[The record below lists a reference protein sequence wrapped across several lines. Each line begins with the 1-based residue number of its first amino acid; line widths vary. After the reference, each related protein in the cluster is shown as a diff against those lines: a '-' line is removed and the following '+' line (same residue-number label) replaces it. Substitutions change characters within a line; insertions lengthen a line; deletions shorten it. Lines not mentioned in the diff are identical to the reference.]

1 LWIVDKEFFMRTL
14 LCSLTLLLAWPVLAA
29 GAVNPTD
36 IMQAVRNRDEGA
48 DRRAQMVLTQTMA
61 DGFVRERKLL
71 MHEKEYGPERKSTL
85 YFTAPS
91 DTAGTGILMH
101 SYAES
106 AAKEDDQWLYLPALR
121 KTRRIATNSK
131 EGPFLGTDFSFA
143 DIERMRVAD
152 YQYKLLRE
160 DKLGDRPVYVIEATT
175 PDGLENPRTG
185 YSRRLVYVDQERN
198 LILKDEFFREG
209 RQIKTFEV
217 VKVEQVEGF
226 WTVTEAVMNNL
237 VEGGKTRLTR
247 EQTDYNLNISDNYFT
262 ERALRNG
269 IR

>member
-1 LWIVDKEFFMRTL
+1 MRTFL
-14 LCSLTLLLAWPVLAA
+14 WSLTLLLAGPAFAA
-29 GAVNPTD
+29 DAPD
-36 IMQAVRNRDEGA
+36 PAAIMQAVKDRDEGA

-101 SYAES
+101 SYPEAQG
-106 AAKEDDQWLYLPALR
+106 KEDDQWLYLPALR

-160 DKLGDRPVYVIEATT
+160 DKLGERPIYVIEATT

-185 YSRRLVYVDQERN
+185 YSRRLVYVDQERK

-217 VKVEQVEGF
+217 VKVAQVEGF
-226 WTVTEAVMNNL
+226 WTVLEAVMSNL
-237 VEGGKTRLTR
+237 VEGGKTRLIR
-247 EQTDYNLNISDNYFT
+247 EQTDYNLALPDNDFT

>member
-1 LWIVDKEFFMRTL
+1 MRMFL
-14 LCSLTLLLAWPVLAA
+14 YSLGLALSLPALADNLDPS
-29 GAVNPTD
+29 V
-36 IMQAVRNRDEGA
+36 IMREVRDRDEGA
-48 DRRAQMVLTQTMA
+48 DRRSSVTLVQTMA
-61 DGFVRERKLL
+61 DGFVRERQLL
-71 MHEKEYGPERKSTL
+71 MLEKEYGEERKSTL

-106 AAKEDDQWLYLPALR
+106 AAREDDQWLYLPALR

-143 DIERMRVAD
+143 DIERMRVDD
-152 YQYKLLRE
+152 YQYQLLRE
-160 DKLGDRPVYVIEATT
+160 ETYKDRPVQVIEATT
-175 PDGLENPRTG
+175 ADGLENPRTG
-185 YSRRLVYVDQERN
+185 YSRRLVYVDRERG
-198 LILKDEFFREG
+198 LILRDEFYRGG

-217 VKVEQVEGF
+217 LEVAQIEGF
-226 WTVTEAVMNNL
+226 WTVKESLMSNL
-237 VEGGKTRLTR
+237 LEGGSTRLVR
-247 EQTDYNLNISDNYFT
+247 AEADYNLGLADQNFS

>member
-1 LWIVDKEFFMRTL
+1 MRIF
-14 LCSLTLLLAWPVLAA
+14 LCALGLALSLPALAEALD
-29 GAVNPTD
+29 PTV
-36 IMQAVRNRDEGA
+36 IMRAVRDRDEGD
-48 DRRAQMVLTQTMA
+48 DRRSAVTLVQTMA

-71 MHEKEYGPERKSTL
+71 MLEKEYGEERKSTL

-101 SYAES
+101 SYAE
-106 AAKEDDQWLYLPALR
+106 AVAREDDQWLYLPALR

-152 YQYKLLRE
+152 YQYQLLRE
-160 DKLGDRPVYVIEATT
+160 EQLNGRPVQVIEAVTA
-175 PDGLENPRTG
+175 DGLENPRTG
-185 YSRRLVYVDQERN
+185 YSRRLVYVDSERG
-198 LILKDEFFREG
+198 LILRDEFFRGG

-217 VKVEQVEGF
+217 VDVAQIEGF
-226 WTVTEAVMNNL
+226 WTVRESLMSNL
-237 VEGGKTRLTR
+237 VEGGTTRLLRT
-247 EQTDYNLNISDNYFT
+247 EADYNLALSDQLFS

-269 IR
+269 VR

>member
-1 LWIVDKEFFMRTL
+1 MRISLIALGLLLSLPALAEALDPAAIMRT
-14 LCSLTLLLAWPVLAA
+14 
-29 GAVNPTD
+29 
-36 IMQAVRNRDEGA
+36 VRDRDEGQ
-48 DRRAQMVLTQTMA
+48 DRRSEVTLVQTMA

-71 MHEKEYGPERKSTL
+71 MLEKEYGEERKATL

-101 SYAES
+101 SYAE
-106 AAKEDDQWLYLPALR
+106 AAAREDDQWLYLPALR

-143 DIERMRVAD
+143 DIERMRVDD

-160 DKLGDRPVYVIEATT
+160 EEYKGRPVYVIDARTA
-175 PDGLENPRTG
+175 DGLENPRTG
-185 YSRRLVYVDQERN
+185 YSQRLVYVDRERK
-198 LILKDEFFREG
+198 LILRDEFFRGG

-217 VKVEQVEGF
+217 VDVAEVEGF
-226 WTVTEAVMNNL
+226 WTVNESLMSNL
-237 VEGGKTRLTR
+237 VEGGQTRLLRTAA
-247 EQTDYNLNISDNYFT
+247 DYNLELGDQNFS

>member
-1 LWIVDKEFFMRTL
+1 MRMFL
-14 LCSLTLLLAWPVLAA
+14 YSLGLALSLPALADSLD
-29 GAVNPTD
+29 PTA
-36 IMQAVRNRDEGA
+36 IMREVRDRDEGA
-48 DRRAQMVLTQTMA
+48 DRRSAVTLVQTMA
-61 DGFVRERKLL
+61 DGFVRERQLL
-71 MHEKEYGPERKSTL
+71 MLEKEYGEERKSTL

-106 AAKEDDQWLYLPALR
+106 AAREDDQWLYLPALR

-143 DIERMRVAD
+143 DIERMRVDD
-152 YQYKLLRE
+152 YQYQLLRE
-160 DKLGDRPVYVIEATT
+160 ETYKDRPVQVIEATT
-175 PDGLENPRTG
+175 ADGLENPRTG
-185 YSRRLVYVDQERN
+185 YSRRLVYVDRERG
-198 LILKDEFFREG
+198 LILRDEFYRGG

-217 VKVEQVEGF
+217 LEVAQIEGF
-226 WTVTEAVMNNL
+226 WTVKESLMSNL
-237 VEGGKTRLTR
+237 LEGGSTRLVR
-247 EQTDYNLNISDNYFT
+247 ADADYNLDLADQNFS

>member
-1 LWIVDKEFFMRTL
+1 MRPFF
-14 LCSLTLLLAWPVLAA
+14 CSLALLLAFPALADA
-29 GAVNPTD
+29 FNPTE
-36 IMQAVRNRDEGA
+36 IMQAVRDRDEGA
-48 DRRAQMVLTQTMA
+48 DRRSEVTLVQTMA
-61 DGFVRERKLL
+61 DGFVRERMLL
-71 MHEKEYGPERKSTL
+71 MHEKEYGAERKSTL

-101 SYAES
+101 SYAE
-106 AAKEDDQWLYLPALR
+106 AAAREDDQWLYLPALR

-152 YQYKLLRE
+152 YQYTYRRSEELN
-160 DKLGDRPVYVIEATT
+160 GRPVHVIEATT
-175 PDGLENPRTG
+175 ADGLENPRTG
-185 YSRRLVYVDQERN
+185 YSRRLVYIDQERK
-198 LILKDEFFREG
+198 LILRDEFFRGG

-217 VKVEQVEGF
+217 LGVAEVEGY
-226 WTVTEAVMNNL
+226 WTVTESLMSNL
-237 VEGGKTRLTR
+237 VEGGKTKLVRA
-247 EQTDYNLNISDNYFT
+247 QADYNLNLPDNDFT